1 LLFLLAL
8 ISCNGA
14 IIYEE
19 IDLQAETEAWIVQ
32 EKRNHSFT
40 MKDQNGISTNWVL
53 TEEDNYYS
61 ESSGS
66 FLLIPTHRTMREMH
80 YQQFRSTVLGDF
92 SINADAGFSDTN
104 PWVSFNMPSLSFRF
118 DAVTYKP
125 NSLYIYSNS
134 GESLSWNDYEE
145 KELPFEFQ
153 IMTDYELNGQLFK
166 EEVAVFEITARTGF
180 LEPNTIVKFSYSKEI
195 GLIFLELKSGIKY
208 LRN

>member
-1 LLFLLAL
+1 
-8 ISCNGA
+8 
-14 IIYEE
+14 
-19 IDLQAETEAWIVQ
+19 
-32 EKRNHSFT
+32 
-40 MKDQNGISTNWVL
+40 
-53 TEEDNYYS
+53 
-61 ESSGS
+61 
-66 FLLIPTHRTMREMH
+66 
-80 YQQFRSTVLGDF
+80 
-92 SINADAGFSDTN
+92 
-104 PWVSFNMPSLSFRF
+104 MPSLSFRF

-208 LRN
+208 LRNQFKSAILA